1 MCHFAVFY
9 WKQLFFINVGFKFTR
24 VTLDFKEIEQK
35 QVLLTSGKS
44 EITLKGKDADQYPRI
59 QEIAASNPLVLET
72 KLLKQLINETAFA
85 ASVQESRPILTG
97 VHFVLSDN
105 KDLKT
110 VATDS
115 HRMSQ
120 KVITLEKMETTLML
134 SSQVALFVNS
144 PLFFLMILK
153 QLRFSLL
160 TIKFSLEVNTL
171 VSIPVC

>member
-1 MCHFAVFY
+1 MVSS
-9 WKQLFFINVGFKFTR
+9 LPD

-105 KDLKT
+105 KELKT

-144 PLFFLMILK
+144 PLSFLMILK
-153 QLRFSLL
+153 QLKFSLQ
-160 TIKFSLEVNTL
+160 TIKFSLEVTH
-171 VSIPVC
+171 

>member
-1 MCHFAVFY
+1 M
-9 WKQLFFINVGFKFTR
+9 
-24 VTLDFKEIEQK
+24 
-35 QVLLTSGKS
+35 
-44 EITLKGKDADQYPRI
+44 
-59 QEIAASNPLVLET
+59 ET

-105 KDLKT
+105 KELKT

-120 KVITLEKMETTLML
+120 KSDYTGEKMETTLML

-144 PLFFLMILK
+144 PLFF
-153 QLRFSLL
+153 
-160 TIKFSLEVNTL
+160 
-171 VSIPVC
+171 